1 MVQQLHDISDTD
13 VVAWHAVVAAS
24 VAHDLPGEPTPTPDQ
39 IRDQLTGRRLKW
51 AARVDNAVAGVAD
64 LRLSGDDD
72 LAEFGIHV
80 HPAHRRRGIGSRLLT
95 AVAEAARRESRRS
108 LVAEASTS
116 GVPFLEASGFA
127 CVLSLN
133 LMLLKISDAEDVD
146 DLVRAAHPGYRL
158 VRWLGM
164 VPDDLAE
171 TFAVAKSAMG
181 DMPAAETWDT
191 ARVRD
196 MALAVEK
203 RGDTLLTVA
212 ALNGDTIAGF
222 TELVIPA
229 GEAVRAVQYDTAVI
243 PGHRGN
249 RLGLWVKAAML
260 HWLRADWPD
269 VREIETDNAE
279 DNTHMLAVNERLGF
293 RPLRQTRQY
302 QADPATIR

>member
-13 VVAWHAVVAAS
+13 VIAWHAVVAAS
-24 VAHDLPGEPTPTPDQ
+24 VARDLPGEATPTPDQ
-39 IRDQLTGRRLKW
+39 IRDHLTAGRLSW
-51 AARVDNAVAGVAD
+51 VARVDGAVAGVAV
-64 LRLSGDDD
+64 LRCGDR
-72 LAEFGIHV
+72 LAEFGVQV
-80 HPAHRRRGIGSRLLT
+80 HPAYRRRGIGSRLLA
-95 AVAEAARRESRRS
+95 AVAEAARREGSRT
-108 LVAEASTS
+108 LVAEAAGS
-116 GVPFLEASGFA
+116 GAPFLEARGFA

-133 LMLLKISDAEDVD
+133 LMLLKLADASGVD
-146 DLVRAAHPGYRL
+146 ELVRADHPGYRL

-164 VPDDLAE
+164 APDDLVE

-181 DMPAAETWDT
+181 DMPTAETWDT

-212 ALNGDTIAGF
+212 ALHGGTIAGF

-229 GEAVRAVQYDTAVI
+229 DEGVRAIQYDTAVV
-243 PGHRGN
+243 PEHRGN

-260 HWLRADWPD
+260 DWLRADWPR

-279 DNTHMLAVNERLGF
+279 DNAHMLAVNERLGF